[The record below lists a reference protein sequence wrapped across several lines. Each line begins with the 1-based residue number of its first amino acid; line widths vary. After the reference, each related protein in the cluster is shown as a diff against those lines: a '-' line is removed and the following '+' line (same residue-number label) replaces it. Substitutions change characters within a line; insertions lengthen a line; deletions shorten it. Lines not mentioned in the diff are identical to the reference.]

1 MRIVIVL
8 WLLSVASILVPGQAM
23 AQNQAG
29 EHSHSAGQILNPRV
43 LMSTTKGDFVLE
55 LDKER
60 APRTVE
66 NFLKYVDDGFYAET
80 VFHRVIEGFMIQGGG
95 FSTQFQRKTTRPP
108 VSNEAYNGLRNL
120 RYTIAMARTNDPHS
134 ATSQFFINSADN
146 RNLDHKDTTRR
157 GWGYAV
163 FGKVVEGK
171 QVIEE
176 ISQVRT
182 SSGGSFARDV
192 PVKPVVIISVIR
204 LEDVSA
210 ATPVKALPSSST
222 RNRVRDNEPSDPRSK
237 IEPADVEAQP
247 VEQN

>member
-1 MRIVIVL
+1 MRIVIFL
-8 WLLSVASILVPGQAM
+8 WMLSAVSAIVPGHAK
-23 AQNQAG
+23 AQSQSG
-29 EHSHSAGQILNPRV
+29 DHSSSHMLNPRV

-66 NFLKYVDDGFYAET
+66 NFLQYVDDGFYAET
-80 VFHRVIEGFMIQGGG
+80 LFHRVIEGFMIQGGG
-95 FSTQFQRKTTRPP
+95 FSTQFQRKTTRSP

-171 QVIEE
+171 QVVDE

-182 SSGGSFARDV
+182 GSGGSFARDV
-192 PVKPVVIISVIR
+192 PVEPVVIVSVIR
-204 LEDVSA
+204 LEDAPGV
-210 ATPVKALPSSST
+210 TPTQAMRPSST
-222 RNRVRDNEPSDPRSK
+222 RNRAEDSEPSDMRPK
-237 IEPADVEAQP
+237 IEPAAVEAHP